1 MSMRTSTDTT
11 PTDRAA
17 RGRPP
22 SPSDYEAFFAAQH
35 AALARLAYALTG
47 SRHDAQDLA
56 QETLVRAFE
65 RWSIVGSYASPEAWT
80 RRVLVNLVYSRTRR
94 RRTEA
99 IGLWRLRPGT
109 ARRDPTEL
117 SDAAEAFWAAVR
129 TLPPRQ
135 AQAVALRYGADLPAV
150 EVAQILDL
158 DPGTVRAHL
167 HAARTRLSA
176 VLHADPDDP
185 PTPTAAPTHPDP
197 TADLA
202 GRTKEHDD
210 EV

>member
-1 MSMRTSTDTT
+1 MEATD
-11 PTDRAA
+11 DRPS
-17 RGRPP
+17 RP
-22 SPSDYEAFFAAQH
+22 SGYEAFFAAQ
-35 AALARLAYALTG
+35 AAPLARIAYALTG
-47 SRHDAQDLA
+47 SRDDAQDLA
-56 QETLVRAFE
+56 QEVLVRSFE
-65 RWSIVGSYASPEAWT
+65 RWSTVGAYASPEAWA

-99 IGLWRLRPGT
+99 IGLQRLRPLGPS
-109 ARRDPTEL
+109 RDGTEL

-135 AQAVALRYGADLPAV
+135 AQAVALHYGADLPAV

-176 VLHADPDDP
+176 VLAVDADDAPPPTTPTRNPPADPP
-185 PTPTAAPTHPDP
+185 
-197 TADLA
+197 
-202 GRTKEHDD
+202 GRMKEQHDD
-210 EV
+210 V

>member
-1 MSMRTSTDTT
+1 MEMRSTAGTTSMGDTDS
-11 PTDRAA
+11 
-17 RGRPP
+17 RPVP
-22 SPSDYEAFFAAQH
+22 PADYEAFFAAQH
-35 AALARLAYALTG
+35 APLARLAYALTG

-56 QETLVRAFE
+56 QEVLVRSYE
-65 RWSIVGSYASPEAWT
+65 RWSTVGAYVAPEAWA

-99 IGLWRLRPGT
+99 IGLQRLRPT
-109 ARRDPTEL
+109 APTQDGTEL

-150 EVAQILDL
+150 EVAQILAL

-167 HAARTRLSA
+167 HAARARLST
-176 VLHADPDDP
+176 LLPIDADDRPS
-185 PTPTAAPTHPDP
+185 PTVAPTTPNSP
-197 TADLA
+197 TGPT
-202 GRTKEHDD
+202 GRLKEHDD

>member
-1 MSMRTSTDTT
+1 MSMRSTADTT
-11 PTDRAA
+11 SMEGTDR
-17 RGRPP
+17 GQLPP
-22 SPSDYEAFFAAQH
+22 PDYEAFFAAQH
-35 AALARLAYALTG
+35 APLARLAYALTG

-56 QETLVRAFE
+56 QEALVRSFE
-65 RWSIVGSYASPEAWT
+65 HWSTVGSYVSPEAWA

-94 RRTEA
+94 RRTET
-99 IGLWRLRPGT
+99 IGLQRLRPRVAT
-109 ARRDPTEL
+109 RDGTEL
-117 SDAAEAFWAAVR
+117 SDAAEVFWAAVR

-167 HAARTRLSA
+167 HAARARLSA
-176 VLHADPDDP
+176 VLHMDTDDQPSPTVASAARNPPADP
-185 PTPTAAPTHPDP
+185 
-197 TADLA
+197 A
-202 GRTKEHDD
+202 GHAKEHDD

>member
-1 MSMRTSTDTT
+1 MGG
-11 PTDRAA
+11 TDRDQ
-17 RGRPP
+17 RPP
-22 SPSDYEAFFAAQH
+22 PDYEAFFAAQH
-35 AALARLAYALTG
+35 APLARLAYALTG

-56 QETLVRAFE
+56 QEALVRAFE
-65 RWSIVGSYASPEAWT
+65 RWSTIGAYASPEAWA

-94 RRTEA
+94 RRSET
-99 IGLWRLRPGT
+99 IGLRRLRPVV
-109 ARRDPTEL
+109 APRDGTEL

-176 VLHADPDDP
+176 VLHVDADD
-185 PTPTAAPTHPDP
+185 HP
-197 TADLA
+197 
-202 GRTKEHDD
+202 KEHDD

>member
-1 MSMRTSTDTT
+1 MSMRATTDTG
-11 PTDRAA
+11 PTDDIAP
-17 RGRPP
+17 RGRP

-35 AALARLAYALTG
+35 APLARVAYALTG

-65 RWSIVGSYASPEAWT
+65 RWSVVGAYASPEAWA

-99 IGLWRLRPGT
+99 IGLRRLRPSA

-117 SDAAEAFWAAVR
+117 SDAAEAFWGAVR

-135 AQAVALRYGADLPAV
+135 AQTVALRYGADLPAV

-185 PTPTAAPTHPDP
+185 PAPTAASTHPDP
-197 TADLA
+197 PADPT

-210 EV
+210 ED